1 MNTPTFPIQE
11 THYFNET
18 ETSQEQEPEFGDF
31 CSYSVNV
38 INSLHLE
45 LQNDT
50 EQTSTEHEQEFQ
62 SGIKDRSDE
71 DDLNGVDGQGSHA
84 AQLAGAELPEQ
95 RIYNYEC
102 FRCRGVLVKLCLLRL
117 CEPAFPNLSQPLNSG
132 PAAPYLLLPSIFA
145 SQMLL

>member
-1 MNTPTFPIQE
+1 MQELNTPTFPIQE
-11 THYFNET
+11 TYYFNET
-18 ETSQEQEPEFGDF
+18 ETSQEQEPEFGEF

-50 EQTSTEHEQEFQ
+50 EKTSSEHEQEFQ
-62 SGIKDRSDE
+62 SDIMDRSDE
-71 DDLNGVDGQGSHA
+71 DDLNEVDGQGSHA

-102 FRCRGVLVKLCLLRL
+102 FRTSDVKEC
-117 CEPAFPNLSQPLNSG
+117 
-132 PAAPYLLLPSIFA
+132 
-145 SQMLL
+145 